1 MFRKYWL
8 IKQNNYVVYKI
19 GAIFMKLNQI
29 TMANNKFMP
38 SAPNQIV
45 WVLALVVGLLGIL
58 GHYSNIDIF
67 SKYNYEM
74 LLIGFILLAIGTTY
88 RKV

>member
-1 MFRKYWL
+1 
-8 IKQNNYVVYKI
+8 
-19 GAIFMKLNQI
+19 
-29 TMANNKFMP
+29 MANKKFMP

-45 WVLALVVGLLGIL
+45 WVLALIVGFLGIL
-58 GHYSNIDIF
+58 GHYTHINIL

-74 LLIGFILLAIGTTY
+74 LLIGFILLVIGTAY

>member
-1 MFRKYWL
+1 
-8 IKQNNYVVYKI
+8 
-19 GAIFMKLNQI
+19 
-29 TMANNKFMP
+29 MANRKFMP

-45 WVLALVVGLLGIL
+45 WVLALIVGVLGIL
-58 GHYSNIDIF
+58 GHYTHLDIL

-74 LLIGFILLAIGTTY
+74 LLIGFVLLAIGTTY

>member
-1 MFRKYWL
+1 
-8 IKQNNYVVYKI
+8 
-19 GAIFMKLNQI
+19 
-29 TMANNKFMP
+29 MANRKFMP

-45 WVLALVVGLLGIL
+45 WVLALIIGVLGIL
-58 GHYSNIDIF
+58 GHYTQIDIL

-74 LLIGFILLAIGTTY
+74 LLIGFVLLAIGTTY